1 MAFSKN
7 IETLNLDYI
16 TNNHKIN
23 FDISLGMAKDSAYSS
38 EYHRKRF
45 NDNYNIEVYES
56 GEVNTDT
63 YQKGYRVVAN
73 EGPISIKIS
82 NITIVNRNEDYDYA
96 LGFALDNNEPKYTSE
111 SETIPYNIE
120 RDGTMWTIPANE
132 INEYYFDQNPNAKY
146 QWVVKEALE
155 KGYKP
160 TEEEKELGMEE
171 TTEKTGL
178 FYLTFMVFRKEKT
191 YVPNDEVI
199 TRGITRGGNTRG
211 GNTRGGNTRGIS
223 NTQED
228 SVSGRFG
235 YGNEAKTSSKVSEY
249 KYVENT
255 EKYTFPIRTRIK
267 TDSDKSDIN
276 CSQTIRGAEL
286 NTLKK
291 QMMTVP
297 F

>member
-7 IETLNLDYI
+7 IETLDLNYI
-16 TNNHKIN
+16 TNNHNIN
-23 FDISLGMAKDSAYSS
+23 FDISFGKAKDSAYCVS
-38 EYHRKRF
+38 EYDRKCF

-82 NITIVNRNEDYDYA
+82 NIKILNRNENYDYA
-96 LGFALDNNEPKYTSE
+96 LGFALDNSEPKYKSE
-111 SETIPYNIE
+111 SDTIPYNIE
-120 RDGTMWTIPANE
+120 RDGTLWTIPANE
-132 INEYYFDQNPNAKY
+132 NVKNYFDQNPNAKY

-155 KGYKP
+155 KGYEP
-160 TEEEKELGMEE
+160 TKEEKELGMEE

-191 YVPNDEVI
+191 YIPNDEVI
-199 TRGITRGGNTRG
+199 TRGFTRG

-223 NTQED
+223 NTQEE

-267 TDSDKSDIN
+267 SNSNKSDIN

-291 QMMTVP
+291 EMMTVP

>member
-38 EYHRKRF
+38 EYNRKRF

-120 RDGTMWTIPANE
+120 RDGTLWTIPANE
-132 INEYYFDQNPNAKY
+132 IKEYYFDQNPNAKY

-211 GNTRGGNTRGIS
+211 GNTRGIS

-276 CSQTIRGAEL
+276 SSQTIRGAEL